1 MKAKRKL
8 FGTDGIRGIANKYP
22 LTPEM
27 VQKIGIAYGV
37 YLNAKFPDERHTVVI
52 GKDTRLSSD
61 MIKSA
66 FISGLTATGVD
77 VIDVGTVPTPAISY
91 FVREGNLS
99 GGVMVSASHNP
110 YEYNG
115 LKFFTREGK
124 KFSEVE
130 EGGLELVVFNKYE
143 LPKAL
148 PENIGRVFDGE
159 NLVESYEKHLES
171 AGRYLAG
178 LKIGI
183 DCANGATFQIA
194 PQVFR
199 SLGARVF
206 VFNAEPDGKNI
217 NEGCGALHP
226 EFIAQKVR
234 DLNLHMG
241 FAFDGD
247 GDRCIAVDENG
258 NIVDGDKL
266 IAILAA
272 HYAQKSKEVVATVM
286 SNMGLEVFLKEMG
299 LNLHRTPVGDRF
311 VAEKMDEVG
320 ALVGGEQSGHVIIKE
335 FSETGDGILT
345 AILIASIAKSV
356 KKPLSQ
362 LASMVKTFPQKLKNI
377 RVKEKPPLEKLE
389 KLQNAIKEAEEK
401 LAGKGRVL
409 VRYSGT
415 EPVLRIMVE
424 AEDEN
429 LIDVII
435 EDLQKA
441 VKEEGIAL

>member
-8 FGTDGIRGIANKYP
+8 FGTDGIRGIANRYP

-37 YLNAKFPDERHTVVI
+37 YLNAKFPNEKHTVVI

-77 VIDVGTVPTPAISY
+77 VIDVGVVPTPAISY
-91 FVREGNLS
+91 FVKEGNLS

-143 LPKAL
+143 LPKAS

-194 PQVFR
+194 PQVFK

-217 NEGCGALHP
+217 NDECGALYP

-247 GDRCIAVDENG
+247 GDRCIAVDEEG
-258 NIVDGDKL
+258 NILNGDKL

-286 SNMGLEVFLKEMG
+286 SNMGLEMFLREMG
-299 LNLHRTPVGDRF
+299 LKLHRTPVGDRF

-335 FSETGDGILT
+335 FNETGDGILT
-345 AILIASIAKSV
+345 AILIASITKSV

-362 LASMVKTFPQKLKNI
+362 LASMVKTFPQKLKNV

-389 KLQNAIKEAEEK
+389 KLQKAIEEAEEK
-401 LAGKGRVL
+401 LADKGRVL

-424 AEDEN
+424 AEDER

-435 EDLQKA
+435 ENLEKA
-441 VKEEGIAL
+441 VKEEGIAF